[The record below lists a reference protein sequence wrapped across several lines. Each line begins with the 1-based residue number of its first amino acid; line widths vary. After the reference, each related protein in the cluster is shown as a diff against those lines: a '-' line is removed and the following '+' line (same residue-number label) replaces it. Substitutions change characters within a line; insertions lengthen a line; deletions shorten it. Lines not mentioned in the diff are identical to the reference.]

1 MIKHFK
7 TTRNILRELQ
17 YLDYQW
23 CTQGILKVLY
33 KYDVSTRSYIATTF
47 MTISFSSDLG
57 VYFEISKTGSTRKTI
72 YFLHTF
78 VQTSE
83 EK

>member
-7 TTRNILRELQ
+7 TVRKE
-17 YLDYQW
+17 YLKYYTNMIYQW
-23 CTQGILKVLY
+23 E
-33 KYDVSTRSYIATTF
+33 A
-47 MTISFSSDLG
+47 ISLQLFWQQVFFSDWG